1 MEDVLENNPEVD
13 QLSDKDIFTKIWTSP
28 RQVFKFIND
37 NSYNKYVTVLLILSG
52 ISRSFDQAS
61 LKNLGDSM
69 SLWEILAISIIGG
82 GLLGWISFYIY
93 ASLISW
99 TGKWLNG
106 QGNTNSIFRML
117 AFSMLPS
124 IIALVLLIPQ
134 ILIYGIEIFKSE
146 GNLIDADWLS
156 NVFFYSSM
164 LLQFLFG
171 ITTLIFCVIGTSE
184 VQKLSIWKSILNL
197 LLPVFVIIV
206 PLTILALLFRALN

>member
-99 TGKWLNG
+99 TGKWLDG

-206 PLTILALLFRALN
+206 PLIILALLFRALN

>member
-37 NSYNKYVTVLLILSG
+37 NSYNKYVTLLLILSG

-93 ASLISW
+93 ASLVSW
-99 TGKWLNG
+99 TGKWLDG

-124 IIALVLLIPQ
+124 IVALVLLIP
-134 ILIYGIEIFKSE
+134 
-146 GNLIDADWLS
+146 
-156 NVFFYSSM
+156 
-164 LLQFLFG
+164 
-171 ITTLIFCVIGTSE
+171 
-184 VQKLSIWKSILNL
+184 
-197 LLPVFVIIV
+197 
-206 PLTILALLFRALN
+206 